1 LQRLRVSGRT
11 LVGIPVFL
19 IPQLACFNQ
28 RRIAQNP
35 TSLDELIE
43 MSDRGIEI
51 GMALDMVDLFW
62 TVGAWGGAT
71 AVQTGASSRAIT
83 AAEKKAVLTWL
94 KLLLDASIH
103 LKVNFY
109 DNQEELIQGLSN
121 GRLDWITCRSSNLTR
136 LRRKLGDQLGVGTL
150 PSGPAGP
157 PTPVTVAKAWV
168 FGKNSTANQRK
179 LAENFVHFSTNAIM
193 QRYTAL
199 TTEQMLPANPKI
211 PIATAG
217 STALRAMV
225 ISLKQSEARGSL
237 RSLRS
242 NNQKLK
248 QVTRAVT
255 EMIYGEST
263 PEQATAVILGVI
275 Q

>member
-1 LQRLRVSGRT
+1 
-11 LVGIPVFL
+11 
-19 IPQLACFNQ
+19 
-28 RRIAQNP
+28 
-35 TSLDELIE
+35 
-43 MSDRGIEI
+43 MSDGGIEI

-62 TVGAWGGAT
+62 TVGAWGGPA
-71 AVQTGASSRAIT
+71 AVQTAPSSKAIT
-83 AAEKKAVLTWL
+83 TAEKKAILTWL
-94 KLLLDASIH
+94 QSLLDTSKH

-109 DNQEELIQGLSN
+109 DTQEELIQGFSN

-136 LRRKLGDQLGVGTL
+136 LRRTSGNQLGVESL
-150 PSGPAGP
+150 PSGPAGQA
-157 PTPVTVAKAWV
+157 TPITVSKAWV
-168 FGKNSTANQRK
+168 FGKNSTQNQRK
-179 LAENFVHFSTNAIM
+179 IANNFVQFSVNAIM

-199 TTEQMLPANPKI
+199 TTEQMLPANQKI

-225 ISLKQSEARGSL
+225 TSEKQSEASGSMRNL
-237 RSLRS
+237 KSS
-242 NNQKLK
+242 NQKLK

-263 PEQATAVILGVI
+263 PEQASAVILGVI